1 MFSLSAPPARPSHCK
16 LDNLTAGH
24 LDLQETTDVNEV
36 NHVGGH
42 AVSSLRGRGLLVQCT
57 AGFDGG
63 LPQTFLLEVRHEG
76 RDLIANQ
83 SVASR
88 PYFKVRDPFIAFILG
103 CLDFQKIL
111 CFCYNIAYKLD
122 YYS

>member
-1 MFSLSAPPARPSHCK
+1 M
-16 LDNLTAGH
+16 DNLTAG
-24 LDLQETTDVNEV
+24 DQRGRGAVGKTTDVNEV
-36 NHVGGH
+36 NVHGGGLGSVGGI
-42 AVSSLRGRGLLVQCT
+42 VGGLVVQCT

-88 PYFKVRDPFIAFILG
+88 PYFKVSPFLWPAIR
-103 CLDFQKIL
+103 
-111 CFCYNIAYKLD
+111 
-122 YYS
+122 

>member
-1 MFSLSAPPARPSHCK
+1 MFSLSVPPARPSHCK

-24 LDLQETTDVNEV
+24 LGLQETTDVNEV
-36 NHVGGH
+36 NHVGSSSH
-42 AVSSLRGRGLLVQCT
+42 TVSHRGSGLLVQCT

-88 PYFKVRDPFIAFILG
+88 PYFKVREPF
-103 CLDFQKIL
+103 
-111 CFCYNIAYKLD
+111 YNH
-122 YYS
+122 

>member
-1 MFSLSAPPARPSHCK
+1 M
-16 LDNLTAGH
+16 TAG
-24 LDLQETTDVNEV
+24 DRGDRDRGRGPKTTDVNEV
-36 NHVGGH
+36 NVHGNGGVGIVGGL
-42 AVSSLRGRGLLVQCT
+42 VVQCT

-88 PYFKVRDPFIAFILG
+88 PYFKVSPFLWSAIRRKPG
-103 CLDFQKIL
+103 SWEDT
-111 CFCYNIAYKLD
+111 
-122 YYS
+122 

>member
-1 MFSLSAPPARPSHCK
+1 M
-16 LDNLTAGH
+16 DNLTAG
-24 LDLQETTDVNEV
+24 DQRGRGAVGKTTDVNEV
-36 NHVGGH
+36 NVHGGGLGIGGIVGGL
-42 AVSSLRGRGLLVQCT
+42 VVQCT

-88 PYFKVRDPFIAFILG
+88 PYFKVSPFLWPAIR
-103 CLDFQKIL
+103 
-111 CFCYNIAYKLD
+111 
-122 YYS
+122 

>member
-1 MFSLSAPPARPSHCK
+1 MFSLSVPPARPSHCK
-16 LDNLTAGH
+16 LDNLTAG
-24 LDLQETTDVNEV
+24 DQGRGGETTDVNEV
-36 NHVGGH
+36 APVHAISGGL
-42 AVSSLRGRGLLVQCT
+42 VVQCT

-88 PYFKVRDPFIAFILG
+88 PYFKVSLFLWLAIRTQL
-103 CLDFQKIL
+103 
-111 CFCYNIAYKLD
+111 
-122 YYS
+122 